1 MTAQE
6 SNATP
11 PSAQANNKP
20 ANPQANINSNSNGD
34 TPAPHEKPRPAK
46 AAARL
51 RPARPS
57 DAAAIAGLGADAFSQ
72 TFGHSVEPHELQAFL
87 DAEYTPAAIARD
99 LADPEKEVVVA
110 VADTPSSSPDDAA
123 SATSGQGKGA
133 EEAEEILGF
142 AYLTLNSDDPAV
154 STFPSRA
161 ELQRIYVSP
170 RAHGAGV
177 GGALAREVDRLARAR
192 GFRHLWLG
200 VWEENAVALR
210 AYARW
215 GYRVVGTHDFWVGP
229 VCQRDS
235 VMVKEL

>member
-6 SNATP
+6 SNATK
-11 PSAQANNKP
+11 PSTQANTG
-20 ANPQANINSNSNGD
+20 SNGGM
-34 TPAPHEKPRPAK
+34 TAPPETPRPAK

-57 DAAAIAGLGADAFSQ
+57 DAAAIASLGADSFTQ

-110 VADTPSSSPDDAA
+110 VADTPSSSPDG
-123 SATSGQGKGA
+123 ATSTTLDQGA
-133 EEAEEILGF
+133 EGEEGETILGF

-154 STFPSRA
+154 VAFPSRA

-177 GGALAREVDRLARAR
+177 GGALAREVDRLARRR
-192 GFRHLWLG
+192 GLRHLWLG

-215 GYRVVGTHDFWVGP
+215 GYRVVGAHDFWVGP